1 MEEKR
6 NMTEDQ
12 LEKALNIIDE
22 LRLADTLYKKGGS
35 L

>member
-22 LRLADTLYKKGGS
+22 LRLTDTLYKKGGS

>member
-6 NMTEDQ
+6 NMTKDQ

-22 LRLADTLYKKGGS
+22 LRFADTFYKKGGS